1 MKIEKS
7 NIVYFLGIGG
17 IGMSALAR
25 WFNANGKQ
33 VFGYDK
39 AQTDLTNQLQLE
51 GMEITFHDNRL
62 QVPSTI
68 LNNKDECLVIY
79 TPAIPSDSD
88 LLCFFRENNYKLM
101 KRSEALGNLTA
112 NSFTLAVAGTHGKT
126 TTSSI
131 LAHILFSAGKNL
143 VSFVG
148 GLSQNYGTNLIVNEG
163 KGKLNMVVEADEY
176 DRSFLQ
182 LQPDI
187 AIITALDPDH
197 LDIYGTEEEMFKG
210 YQEFIRRIKVNGS
223 LIIKKGL
230 AEHIFPADR
239 PDIQMIEYSMDH
251 NPIRT
256 GNLRMEGEE
265 IRFDYINPEVVIK
278 NIAFTL
284 PGFHNIENAVAAI
297 TAAKLI
303 NIDDD
308 VIKYALSNFRGI
320 KRRFEYVIYSKEV
333 VFIDD
338 YAHHPT
344 ELRALLSSV
353 KAIFPR
359 KKLTVIFQP
368 HLYSR
373 TRDFAVEF
381 SRSLDLANEV
391 ILLDIYPAREKPIPG
406 VSSTLLL
413 DAITLESKQIC
424 EKQQVINELDKR
436 SVEVLLTVG
445 AGDIDH
451 LVKPISQYLKN
462 RYELDKI

>member
-1 MKIEKS
+1 
-7 NIVYFLGIGG
+7 
-17 IGMSALAR
+17 MSALAR

-462 RYELDKI
+462 RYELDKV